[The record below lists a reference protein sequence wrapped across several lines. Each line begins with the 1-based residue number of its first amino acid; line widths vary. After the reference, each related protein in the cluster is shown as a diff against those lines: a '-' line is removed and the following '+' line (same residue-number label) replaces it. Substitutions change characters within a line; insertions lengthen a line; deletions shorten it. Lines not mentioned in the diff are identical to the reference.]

1 MTELNGFSAIQEAE
15 AADSETA
22 DTPKRRGRPPGSRNK
37 IGKGARALIA
47 TEGLAGI
54 RMACRIA
61 AGRVLVFNDVDR
73 DTGFKRKLVPTT
85 GDMLTAQRLLL
96 ERLVPA
102 LKSSELTGADGSSLF
117 PANEHGEPVS
127 NRKLA
132 MSVLQLLREAR
143 PDVAEPDE
151 AGPLNHRISDDLPA
165 AVADDPIPDVDVEPQ
180 LQPHEI
186 RADNRPPAAPL
197 PRVVR

>member
-1 MTELNGFSAIQEAE
+1 
-15 AADSETA
+15 
-22 DTPKRRGRPPGSRNK
+22 
-37 IGKGARALIA
+37 
-47 TEGLAGI
+47 
-54 RMACRIA
+54 MACRIA

-132 MSVLQLLREAR
+132 MSVLQLLR
-143 PDVAEPDE
+143 
-151 AGPLNHRISDDLPA
+151 GG
-165 AVADDPIPDVDVEPQ
+165 
-180 LQPHEI
+180 
-186 RADNRPPAAPL
+186 
-197 PRVVR
+197 